1 MLSIMLMLMVN
12 SIMLSYLID
21 RPQRLVLDK
30 FSSQPLRL
38 SCGVPQGSVLGQVLI
53 FSLYFS
59 IGGCNYGSRLKCN
72 DVRR

>member
-1 MLSIMLMLMVN
+1 MLMVN
-12 SIMLSYLID
+12 SVMLSYLID
-21 RPQRLVLDK
+21 RSQHVVLDT
-30 FSSQPLRL
+30 FSSQPFRL
-38 SCGVPQGSVLGQVLI
+38 SCGVPQDSVLGQMLI

>member
-1 MLSIMLMLMVN
+1 MLSIILMLMVN
-12 SIMLSYLID
+12 SVMLSYLID
-21 RPQRLVLDK
+21 RSQRVVLDK

-38 SCGVPQGSVLGQVLI
+38 SCGVSQDSLLGQMLI

-59 IGGCNYGSRLKCN
+59 IGRCNYGSRLKCN